1 MFIGLMVY
9 MYFMLFWFVLDLE
22 VFLVLCFLYIYWLFG
37 VFFVYLVVIISL
49 RFFDGICLIF
59 LDFLIGVFEFVVVFV
74 FFGVKGCGW

>member
-59 LDFLIGVFEFVVVFV
+59 FDFLIGVLEFVVVFV